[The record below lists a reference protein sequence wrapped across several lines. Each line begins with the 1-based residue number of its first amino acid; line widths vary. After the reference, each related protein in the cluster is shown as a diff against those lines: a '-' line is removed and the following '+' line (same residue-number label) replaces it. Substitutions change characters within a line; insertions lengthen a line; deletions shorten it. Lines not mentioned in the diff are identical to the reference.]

1 MRLWQATVFVF
12 FSCDLQQYVLQEN
25 AKEKPTYILVPKRDE
40 HAQREK
46 DATSGGI
53 SGSAHV
59 AENKK
64 EKIVLLKGRARVDSN
79 VSI

>member
-1 MRLWQATVFVF
+1 ML
-12 FSCDLQQYVLQEN
+12 VLHFLPICLDESSF
-25 AKEKPTYILVPKRDE
+25 LVVNI
-40 HAQREK
+40 AVSFNCLV